1 MFNGICKLA
10 MLLST
15 AVLILGV
22 VLVWLLYPRS
32 YDYKQVRRRCWG
44 SRAALH
50 CAMHVHVEEEEEM
63 ACYAGGGGKGPHAS
77 CCPWPSL
84 PPWPPC
90 VPLRLP
96 PLLLQALSQTMFFFD
111 TQREGYLPAGQP
123 VAWRDNA
130 YVADYNTTVN
140 LASSL
145 TNDTFGFGGVS
156 EVEWVACWQTHCRCL

>member
-1 MFNGICKLA
+1 
-10 MLLST
+10 MLLAEGPLHVCT
-15 AVLILGV
+15 ALR
-22 VLVWLLYPRS
+22 Y
-32 YDYKQVRRRCWG
+32 
-44 SRAALH
+44 A
-50 CAMHVHVEEEEEM
+50 CAVQEEEEEEK
-63 ACYAGGGGKGPHAS
+63 ACRAVGCRDVSLLPH
-77 CCPWPSL
+77 L
-84 PPWPPC
+84 PCYHPPC
-90 VPLRLP
+90 FCSP
-96 PLLLQALSQTMFFFD
+96 PALQALSQAMFFFD